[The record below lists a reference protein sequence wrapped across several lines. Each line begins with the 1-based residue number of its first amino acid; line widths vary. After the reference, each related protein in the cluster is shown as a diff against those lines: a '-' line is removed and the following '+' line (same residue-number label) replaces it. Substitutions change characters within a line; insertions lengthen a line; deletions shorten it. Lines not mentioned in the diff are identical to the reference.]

1 MLDENRESP
10 PFTTHHPLEQDKEP
24 SSRRA
29 NISLMERFSAG
40 FFALV
45 KLGLLTRHTSSIW
58 KEHRGSE
65 QAASW
70 RRPSAEAIVQNHPSL
85 SFSMARNV
93 RDHCCTIINHDN
105 EQRCREDKFVTL
117 LRNSVPSSLRR
128 LALRRN
134 SANRIR
140 LASLRPNSPGTEVSN
155 RDRSY
160 KSSNVIIFQFVP
172 RNKRYIVFTR
182 GNAPRLHS
190 RAIFITK
197 ILNVSSFSKY
207 LTRSQTIFLIYIYM
221 CCSTPL
227 RKYIYRFLH

>member
-1 MLDENRESP
+1 
-10 PFTTHHPLEQDKEP
+10 
-24 SSRRA
+24 
-29 NISLMERFSAG
+29 
-40 FFALV
+40 
-45 KLGLLTRHTSSIW
+45 
-58 KEHRGSE
+58 
-65 QAASW
+65 
-70 RRPSAEAIVQNHPSL
+70 
-85 SFSMARNV
+85 MARNV

-134 SANRIR
+134 SANGIR
-140 LASLRPNSPGTEVSN
+140 LAKSLRPNSPGTEVSN

-197 ILNVSSFSKY
+197 TLNVSSFSKY
-207 LTRSQTIFLIYIYM
+207 LTRSQTIFLIYIYI
-221 CCSTPL
+221 CAAPRLYGNIYTDFSIKSIVL
-227 RKYIYRFLH
+227 RRIRFNTIRK

>member
-1 MLDENRESP
+1 
-10 PFTTHHPLEQDKEP
+10 
-24 SSRRA
+24 
-29 NISLMERFSAG
+29 
-40 FFALV
+40 
-45 KLGLLTRHTSSIW
+45 
-58 KEHRGSE
+58 
-65 QAASW
+65 
-70 RRPSAEAIVQNHPSL
+70 
-85 SFSMARNV
+85 MARNV

-140 LASLRPNSPGTEVSN
+140 LAKSLRPNSPGTEVSN

-197 ILNVSSFSKY
+197 TKRFFVLQILDAKPNDFSY
-207 LTRSQTIFLIYIYM
+207 IYIYI
-221 CCSTPL
+221 CAVPRLYGNIYTDFSIKSIVL
-227 RKYIYRFLH
+227 RRIRFNTIRK